1 MKQTTTLQTASKNS
15 KGTAQNTTSMVSIM
29 TNNVAASPK
38 QTKQPK
44 ARARNKQGVH
54 TITIDLRKS
63 TNKLADFRRRVFTSQ
78 QNIDGY
84 PNAIIRIKWG
94 RKGYL
99 DGRPLLLPCYSIGT
113 FELVTAKGTEIAL
126 REGDKRSQFAWWTYA
141 TWDKG
146 DATKSQFLLNTAESL
161 IENMQF
167 FSQMPCGDSCIS
179 YRFKYRPNL
188 GLSKQQYVDT
198 FIRNHPNWDSF
209 DLQFG
214 MDDDSARKVLK
225 IDNTVYATGR
235 SKSEQKAEAK
245 TSLF

>member
-1 MKQTTTLQTASKNS
+1 MKNSNPQTASKNS
-15 KGTAQNTTSMVSIM
+15 KGTAQSTTSMVSIM
-29 TNNVAASPK
+29 TNDAATTAV

-44 ARARNKQGVH
+44 ARAKNKLGVH

-63 TNKLADFRRRVFTSQ
+63 TNKLADFRRRVFASQ

-84 PNAIIRIKWG
+84 PNATIRIKWG

-99 DGRPLLLPCYSIGT
+99 DGRLLQLPCYSIGT
-113 FELVTAKGTEIAL
+113 FELVNAKGTEITL
-126 REGDKRSQFAWWTYA
+126 REGDKRANFAWWTYA
-141 TWDKG
+141 IWDKG
-146 DATKSQFLLNTAESL
+146 DATKSQFLLNSAESI

-167 FSQMPCGDSCIS
+167 FSQKLCCDSCIS
-179 YRFKYRPNL
+179 YRFKYRPSL

-198 FIRNHPNWDSF
+198 FIRNHPRWDSF

-214 MDDDSARKVLK
+214 RDDDSARKVLK
-225 IDNTVYATGR
+225 IDNTVYAIGR